1 MSYIQCTR
9 ICTTYR
15 YYACARQ
22 PRADPGVGYSPPTL
36 SFTVHQGG
44 RVKISKLEQ
53 SKVLL
58 IPSFHTLCGMTENL
72 ADVGTKS
79 WVLATP
85 LLFNYPSLVPS
96 QVSYLESHQISH

>member
-1 MSYIQCTR
+1 MSYIRCTR
-9 ICTTYR
+9 TCTTYR
-15 YYACARQ
+15 YYACACQ
-22 PRADPGVGYSPPTL
+22 LRADPGVDYSPPP
-36 SFTVHQGG
+36 SPFTVHQGG
-44 RVKISKLEQ
+44 RVQMSKLEQ

-79 WVLATP
+79 WVLATC
-85 LLFNYPSLVPS
+85 LLFKYPSLVLS